1 MATFLSE
8 LNMKIVYETI
18 RDNEMDISFSRL
30 TAGAIDFYNRER
42 YSNKSLFEMNASFI
56 MEIYTNSR
64 PMKMQSHAVIQTIEE
79 IKSSEFDERLKQKE
93 HEYNTDILKIKPP
106 VPVFAF
112 EEQDKPINEIDEL
125 IKQTISQRNFEIEQI
140 YQATDPPPPTSS
152 SSSSSQKKHIT
163 WKDEKLEGGENI
175 LSKLKKIE
183 LPNSNDIIVKEL
195 QDINKKLDELLS
207 LTRSK

>member
-1 MATFLSE
+1 M
-8 LNMKIVYETI
+8 
-18 RDNEMDISFSRL
+18 
-30 TAGAIDFYNRER
+30 
-42 YSNKSLFEMNASFI
+42 
-56 MEIYTNSR
+56 
-64 PMKMQSHAVIQTIEE
+64 IQTIEE
-79 IKSSEFDERLKQKE
+79 IKSSEFDERLKQKQ

-112 EEQDKPINEIDEL
+112 EEQDQPINQIDEL

-140 YQATDPPPPTSS
+140 YQTTEPPPTSTP
-152 SSSSSQKKHIT
+152 QKKHIS
-163 WKDEKLEGGENI
+163 WKDEKVEKVEKVEKEKVEGIGIGGENI

-195 QDINKKLDELLS
+195 QEINKKLDELLS